1 VISLVTSAGCA
12 NVPAAGALGE
22 GTVASPKLTSADTTR
37 PPKFAW
43 IELTEPANVA
53 LLLVAPGHS
62 ATLLYPHDSAT
73 DNHLNAGTH
82 QLTFEVPRVLAQSD
96 SERVRALR
104 QRLDSMSRGSARGGN
119 ARGSTA
125 PGPISA
131 TTPTYLLLITS
142 PRQLVY
148 SRIIEKT
155 AGVSIPTIEMEALNA
170 VGKAVRSTITT
181 EPRDWAGAYTRVVV
195 RRP

>member
-1 VISLVTSAGCA
+1 MGCA

-22 GTVASPKLTSADTTR
+22 GTVAAPKLTSADTTR
-37 PPKFAW
+37 PPRFAW
-43 IELTEPANVA
+43 IELTQPAYVA
-53 LLLVAPGHS
+53 LVLVAPGHS
-62 ATLLYPHDSAT
+62 ATLLYPRDTAT
-73 DNHLNAGTH
+73 DNHLAAGTH
-82 QLTFEVPRVLAQSD
+82 QLTFEVPRSLAQSD

-104 QRLDSMSRGSARGGN
+104 QRLDSVSRGSARGGSV
-119 ARGSTA
+119 RGSG

-142 PRQLVY
+142 PQPLVY
-148 SRIIEKT
+148 RRILEKT
-155 AGVSIPTIEMEALNA
+155 AGVSIPTVEMEALNA
-170 VGKAVRSTITT
+170 VGKAVRSTITE